1 MSQLH
6 TLLLDVEEV
15 AVGVEVVQPV
25 RVDGSQLL
33 EVGHRLVHLPHVV
46 KRYCHLGRK
55 IGVLVPG
62 QKTRNNNLRHNVGA
76 IDKPSP
82 AQTNI
87 NFNCLLVLLE
97 FQVCVRQEHL
107 EQERNDKKV
116 RNICRF
122 SPACTS
128 GLAAEDLPAY
138 LWR

>member
-25 RVDGSQLL
+25 RVDGAQLL
-33 EVGHRLVHLPHVV
+33 EVGHCLVHLPHVV

-55 IGVLVPG
+55 VGILVPG
-62 QKTRNNNLRHNVGA
+62 QKKGYLQRNNLRHNVGA
-76 IDKPSP
+76 IDEPSP
-82 AQTNI
+82 AQANI

-107 EQERNDKKV
+107 EKERV
-116 RNICRF
+116 VIR
-122 SPACTS
+122 
-128 GLAAEDLPAY
+128 
-138 LWR
+138 

>member
-6 TLLLDVEEV
+6 TLLFDVEEV

-25 RVDGSQLL
+25 RVDGAQLL
-33 EVGHRLVHLPHVV
+33 EVGHCLVHLPHVV

-76 IDKPSP
+76 IDEPSP
-82 AQTNI
+82 AQANI

-107 EQERNDKKV
+107 EQEGNDKEA
-116 RNICRF
+116 RF
-122 SPACTS
+122 
-128 GLAAEDLPAY
+128 
-138 LWR
+138 

>member
-25 RVDGSQLL
+25 RVDGAQLL
-33 EVGHRLVHLPHVV
+33 EVGHCLVHLPHVV

-62 QKTRNNNLRHNVGA
+62 QKKRHMQRNNLRHNVGA
-76 IDKPSP
+76 IDEPSP
-82 AQTNI
+82 AQTDI

-107 EQERNDKKV
+107 EKERVVIRKQD
-116 RNICRF
+116 
-122 SPACTS
+122 SPILTCLHQWS
-128 GLAAEDLPAY
+128 GS
-138 LWR
+138 